1 MKQLALIMTVT
12 GLLLAGCSGEK
23 TEPKAEASVSVD
35 TDKAADKINNALD
48 KAGAEMKK
56 AGTEAKGKL
65 EDAGEAIKRKA
76 EEAKDKLTDDKKKGI
91 DVEVK
96 TK

>member
-1 MKQLALIMTVT
+1 MKHLALIVTAT

-35 TDKAADKINNALD
+35 TDKAKDKINHALD
-48 KAGAEMKK
+48 KAGTEMKK
-56 AGTEAKGKL
+56 AGTEAKAKL
-65 EDAGEAIKRKA
+65 EDAGDAIKKKA
-76 EEAKDKLTDDKKKGI
+76 EEAKDKLTDNKKAGV

>member
-1 MKQLALIMTVT
+1 MKHLASIVTAT
-12 GLLLAGCSGEK
+12 GLLFAGCSGEK
-23 TEPKAEASVSVD
+23 TEPKAEGSVSVD
-35 TDKAADKINNALD
+35 TEKATDKINHALD

-56 AGTEAKGKL
+56 AGSEAKAKL
-65 EDAGEAIKRKA
+65 EDAGDAIKKKA